1 MKIIVDAFGGDNA
14 PLSVIA
20 GARQAVDEQGV
31 EILLVG
37 DEERIKSCAAENGI
51 SLSGMEILHTA
62 AVITMHDE
70 PGEIIKSKKDSSMA
84 VALSALAAGEGDAF
98 VSAGSTGAI
107 VVGATFIVKRIK
119 GVKRAALCT
128 YLPTATGHYLLT
140 DVGANAD
147 CRAEMLAQF
156 AVMASVYLEKACGVR
171 NPTVGLVNIG
181 TEETKGGALQL
192 EAYDLLKKAPVHF
205 IGNVEARDLNSG
217 VCDIA
222 VADGFTGNVVLKLTE
237 GVAATL
243 MGMIKGVFKR
253 NFAGK
258 LAAMMV
264 MPGLKELKKA
274 MDYTEVGG
282 APLMGIA
289 KPVIKAHGS
298 SDATAIKNAI
308 RQAAAYAAGGV
319 IEKISAELVAL
330 GKEPASNPA
339 E

>member
-1 MKIIVDAFGGDNA
+1 MEIIVDAFGGDNA

-20 GARQAVDEQGV
+20 GALQAVDEQGV
-31 EILLVG
+31 EVLLVG
-37 DEERIKSCAAENGI
+37 DESKIKACAAEQNI
-51 SLSGMEILHTA
+51 SLSGIEIRHA
-62 AVITMHDE
+62 DDVITMHDE
-70 PGEIIKSKKDSSMA
+70 PGEILKSKKNSSMA

-128 YLPTATGHYLLT
+128 YMPTAKGHYFLT

-147 CRAEMLAQF
+147 CRAEMLVQF
-156 AVMASVYLEKACGVR
+156 AVMASVYLEKAGGVS

-192 EAYDLLKKAPVHF
+192 EAYDLLKKAPINF

-222 VADGFTGNVVLKLTE
+222 VADGFTGNVILKLTE
-237 GVAATL
+237 GVAGTL

-264 MPGLKELKKA
+264 MPGLKALKKT

-298 SDATAIKNAI
+298 SDANAIKNAI
-308 RQAAAYAAGGV
+308 RQAAAYAGGGV
-319 IEKISAELVAL
+319 IEKISSELAAS
-330 GKEPASNPA
+330 GKGTAGKAGE
-339 E
+339 